1 MPCYIEAFERVANRD
16 FNQLEIN
23 RIEMKLR
30 EEFDNIYRK
39 SVIKHSELEVMI
51 KTMEKDDPLRYNQ
64 IIFKIL
70 EQLNVDL
77 QENLIT
83 PL

>member
-51 KTMEKDDPLRYNQ
+51 RTMEKDDPLRYNQ

>member
-1 MPCYIEAFERVANRD
+1 LPCYIEAFERVANRD

>member
-1 MPCYIEAFERVANRD
+1 MPCYIKEFERVTNRD
-16 FNQLEIN
+16 FNQLEIQ

-30 EEFDNIYRK
+30 DEFGNIYRK
-39 SVIKHSELEVMI
+39 PVIMHSELEVMI
-51 KTMEKDDPLRYNQ
+51 KTLEKNDPLRYKK

-70 EQLNVDL
+70 EQVTVDS
-77 QENLIT
+77 QENLIV

>member
-16 FNQLEIN
+16 FNQLEIH

-30 EEFDNIYRK
+30 EEFGNIYRK
-39 SVIKHSELEVMI
+39 PVIKHSELEVMI
-51 KTMEKDDPLRYNQ
+51 KTMEKDDPLRYKQ